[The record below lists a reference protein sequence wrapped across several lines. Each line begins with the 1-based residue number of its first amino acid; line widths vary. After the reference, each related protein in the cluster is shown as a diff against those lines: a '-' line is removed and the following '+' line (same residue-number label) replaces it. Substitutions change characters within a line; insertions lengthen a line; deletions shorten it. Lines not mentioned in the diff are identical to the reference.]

1 MSASAPDLVEATAPA
16 LEVGDLHTHFFTAAG
31 VVKAL
36 NGVSLRLDPG
46 KMLGLVGESGAGK
59 TTLAHSIMRVV
70 PPPGRVVKGETKLFG
85 RDVQQLPESELRKV
99 RGKEIAMIVPNPRAE
114 LNPLLS
120 IGDQLANVARAH
132 LLLGKR
138 QARERAVEILSH
150 VKIQDPKRRANAYPH
165 ELSGGMAQRVVIAMA
180 LIGEPK
186 VTISDDA
193 TSGLDVTV
201 QAQVLDLTLSLLHE
215 HGSASLM
222 ITRDLG
228 IVANYCDHVAV
239 LYRGRVLESAD
250 VRSFFAQPRHP
261 YSVELLSAF
270 SYEEHRR
277 DAPAASAGYDAE
289 DLEMR
294 EVAPGH
300 FVRDVR

>member
-1 MSASAPDLVEATAPA
+1 MSASAPDIATQTAAA
-16 LEVGDLHTHFFTAAG
+16 LKVDDLHTYFFTAAG
-31 VVKAL
+31 VIKAL
-36 NGVSLRLDPG
+36 NGVSLQLDAG

-59 TTLAHSIMRVV
+59 TTLAHSIMCVV
-70 PPPGRVVKGETKLFG
+70 PPPGRVVQGETKLFG
-85 RDVQQLPESELRKV
+85 RDLQQVPESKLRQV

-114 LNPLLS
+114 LNPLLT
-120 IGDQLANVARAH
+120 IGAQLANVARTH
-132 LLLGKR
+132 LGLDKR
-138 QARERAVEILSH
+138 QARERAVSMLEQ
-150 VKIQDPKRRANAYPH
+150 VKIPDPVRRSNAYPH

-180 LIGEPK
+180 LICEPY

-201 QAQVLDLTLSLLHE
+201 QAQVLDLTLQLLREQH
-215 HGSASLM
+215 SAALM

-239 LYRGRVLESAD
+239 LYRGRVLEAAD

-261 YSVELLSAF
+261 YSAQLLSAF
-270 SYEEHRR
+270 SYETV
-277 DAPAASAGYDAE
+277 APEKPPRLPYDAE
-289 DLEMR
+289 ELEMR

-300 FVRDVR
+300 FVREVA

>member
-1 MSASAPDLVEATAPA
+1 LSEPA
-16 LEVGDLHTHFFTAAG
+16 LDVQDLHTYFFTAAG
-31 VVKAL
+31 VVKAV
-36 NGVSLRLDPG
+36 NGVSFSVEPG
-46 KMLGLVGESGAGK
+46 RMLGLVGESGAGK

-70 PPPGRVVKGETKLFG
+70 PLPGRVVKGSTALLG
-85 RDVQQLPESELRKV
+85 RDLQQLPEEKMRLV

-114 LNPLLS
+114 LHPLLT

-132 LLLGKR
+132 LGLDKKEAR
-138 QARERAVEILSH
+138 QRAVEMLSH
-150 VKIQDPKRRANAYPH
+150 VKIPDPARRARAYAH

-180 LIGEPK
+180 LIGEPR

-201 QAQVLDLTLSLLHE
+201 QAQVLDLTVQLLRDQ
-215 HGSASLM
+215 GSASLM

-239 LYRGRVLESAD
+239 IYRGLLLELTE
-250 VRSFFAQPRHP
+250 VRSFFANPRHP

-270 SYEEHRR
+270 SYGQRQEG
-277 DAPAASAGYDAE
+277 APLEVPYDSE
-289 DLEMR
+289 GLELR

-300 FVRDVR
+300 FVRDGH

>member
-1 MSASAPDLVEATAPA
+1 VSVPEVAAPTAAA
-16 LEVGDLHTHFFTAAG
+16 LEVEDLHTYFFTAAG

-36 NGVSLRLDPG
+36 NGVTLRLDPG
-46 KMLGLVGESGAGK
+46 RMLGLVGESGAGK

-70 PPPGRVVKGETKLFG
+70 PPPGRVVSGSTLLFG
-85 RDVQQLPESELRKV
+85 RELQQLPEEQLRRV

-120 IGDQLANVARAH
+120 IGDQLANVARTH
-132 LLLGKR
+132 LRLEKR
-138 QARERAVEILSH
+138 AARQRAIEMLQE
-150 VKIQDPKRRANAYPH
+150 VKISDPKRRADAYPH

-180 LIGEPK
+180 LIGQPR

-201 QAQVLDLTLSLLHE
+201 QAQVLDLTLSLLHD
-215 HGSASLM
+215 HGSSSLM

-239 LYRGRVLESAD
+239 LYRGRVLESAG
-250 VRSFFAQPRHP
+250 VRSFFANPRHP
-261 YSVELLSAF
+261 YSIELLSAF
-270 SYEEHRR
+270 SYEQLDTRR
-277 DAPAASAGYDAE
+277 GAPSVPYDAPE
-289 DLEMR
+289 LEMR

-300 FVRDVR
+300 LVRDVA

>member
-1 MSASAPDLVEATAPA
+1 VSAPELAAPATAA
-16 LEVGDLHTHFFTAAG
+16 LEVDDLHTYFFTAAG

-36 NGVSLRLDPG
+36 NGVSLRLEPG

-70 PPPGRVVKGETKLFG
+70 PPPGRVVTGATALFG
-85 RDVQQLPESELRKV
+85 RDLQAMAEGELRRL

-114 LNPLLS
+114 LNPLLT
-120 IGDQLANVARAH
+120 IGEQLGNIARTH
-132 LLLGKR
+132 LRLEKR
-138 QARERAVEILSH
+138 AARERAVEMLAE
-150 VKIQDPKRRANAYPH
+150 VKIPDPKRRADAYPH

-180 LIGEPK
+180 LIAQPK

-201 QAQVLDLTLSLLHE
+201 QAQVLDLTLSLLRDQ
-215 HGSASLM
+215 GSASLM

-239 LYRGRVLESAD
+239 LYRGRVLESAA
-250 VRSFFAQPRHP
+250 VRSFFAEPRHP

-270 SYEEHRR
+270 SYETV
-277 DAPAASAGYDAE
+277 AGVRAGPSLPYDDE
-289 DLEMR
+289 SLEMR
-294 EVAPGH
+294 EVGPGH
-300 FVRDVR
+300 LVRDVR

>member
-1 MSASAPDLVEATAPA
+1 LSASAPEVTAAPTPA
-16 LEVGDLHTHFFTAAG
+16 LEIRDLHTSFFTAAG

-36 NGVSLRLDPG
+36 SGVNLRLESG
-46 KMLGLVGESGAGK
+46 RMLGLVGESGAGK

-70 PPPGRVVKGETKLFG
+70 PPPGRVVKGETKLYG
-85 RDVQQLPESELRKV
+85 RDLQKLRESELRQV

-114 LNPLLS
+114 LNPLLT
-120 IGDQLANVARAH
+120 IGEQLANVARAH
-132 LLLGKR
+132 LRLEKGA
-138 QARERAVEILSH
+138 ARERAVEILSH
-150 VKIQDPKRRANAYPH
+150 VKIPDPKRRANAYPH

-180 LIGEPK
+180 MIGEPK

-201 QAQVLDLTLSLLHE
+201 QAQVLDLTLSLLRE
-215 HGSASLM
+215 RRSASLM

-239 LYRGRVLESAD
+239 LYRGRLLEAAD
-250 VRSFFAQPRHP
+250 VRSFFANPRHP
-261 YSVELLSAF
+261 YSIELVSAF
-270 SYEEHRR
+270 SYAGPAGAPT
-277 DAPAASAGYDAE
+277 APAIPYDAE
-289 DLEMR
+289 ELELR

-300 FVRDVR
+300 LVRDVG

>member
-1 MSASAPDLVEATAPA
+1 VDA
-16 LEVGDLHTHFFTAAG
+16 LAVTDLHTYFYAAAG
-31 VVKAL
+31 LVKAVH
-36 NGVSLRLDPG
+36 GVSFRLAPG

-59 TTLAHSIMRVV
+59 TTLAHSLMRVV
-70 PPPGRVVKGETKLFG
+70 PQPGRIVRGKALLFG
-85 RDVQQLPESELRKV
+85 RDLLALREQELRRV
-99 RGKEIAMIVPNPRAE
+99 RGREIAMIVPNPRAE
-114 LNPLLS
+114 LNPLLT

-132 LLLGKR
+132 LRLER
-138 QARERAVEILSH
+138 DEARERAVQMLAD
-150 VKIQDPKRRANAYPH
+150 VKIPDPARRAKAYPH

-180 LIGEPK
+180 LIAEPK

-201 QAQVLDLTLSLLHE
+201 QAQVLDLTLGLLRE

-239 LYRGRVLESAD
+239 LYRGRILELTD
-250 VRSFFAQPRHP
+250 VRSFFASPRHP

-270 SYEEHRR
+270 SYGERY
-277 DAPAASAGYDAE
+277 PAAGAGAVPYDAE
-289 DLEMR
+289 ELEMR

>member
-1 MSASAPDLVEATAPA
+1 LSESALDIR
-16 LEVGDLHTHFFTAAG
+16 DLHTYFFTAEG
-31 VVKAL
+31 VVKAV
-36 NGVSLRLDPG
+36 NGVSLSVQPG

-70 PPPGRVVKGETKLFG
+70 PLPGRVVRGATVLGG
-85 RDVQQLPESELRKV
+85 RDLQGLPEEEMRLV

-114 LNPLLS
+114 LHPMLT

-132 LLLGKR
+132 LRLDK
-138 QARERAVEILSH
+138 QAAQERAVEMLAR
-150 VKIQDPKRRANAYPH
+150 VKIQDPARRARAYPH
-165 ELSGGMAQRVVIAMA
+165 ELSGGMAQRVVIAIA
-180 LIGEPK
+180 LIGEPRF
-186 VTISDDA
+186 TISDDA

-201 QAQVLDLTLSLLHE
+201 QAQVLDLTVQLLKDQE
-215 HGSASLM
+215 SASLM

-239 LYRGRVLESAD
+239 LYRGLLLELAD
-250 VRSFFAQPRHP
+250 VKSFFANPRHP

-270 SYEEHRR
+270 SYESREGR
-277 DAPAASAGYDAE
+277 APYEEIRHDTEG
-289 DLEMR
+289 LELR

-300 FVRDVR
+300 LVRDGG

>member
-1 MSASAPDLVEATAPA
+1 LSASVPEVAASTTAA
-16 LEVGDLHTHFFTAAG
+16 LEVRELHTYFFTAAG
-31 VVKAL
+31 VIKAL

-46 KMLGLVGESGAGK
+46 RMLGLVGESGAGK

-70 PPPGRVVKGETKLFG
+70 PPPGRVVKGETKLYG
-85 RDVQQLPESELRKV
+85 RDLQQLRESELRQV

-114 LNPLLS
+114 LNPLLT
-120 IGDQLANVARAH
+120 IGEQLANVARAH
-132 LLLGKR
+132 LQLDKR
-138 QARERAVEILSH
+138 AARERAVEILLQ
-150 VKIQDPKRRANAYPH
+150 VKIPDPKRRANAYPH

-180 LIGEPK
+180 MVGEPK

-201 QAQVLDLTLSLLHE
+201 QAQVLDLTLSLLRE
-215 HGSASLM
+215 RGSASLM

-239 LYRGRVLESAD
+239 LYRGRLLEAAD
-250 VRSFFAQPRHP
+250 VRSFFASPRHP
-261 YSVELLSAF
+261 YSIELLSAF
-270 SYEEHRR
+270 SYER
-277 DAPAASAGYDAE
+277 PSGAAMIPTIPYDA
-289 DLEMR
+289 DGLEVR

-300 FVRDVR
+300 LVRDVG

>member
-1 MSASAPDLVEATAPA
+1 MSASAPEVTATPTPA
-16 LEVGDLHTHFFTAAG
+16 LEIRDLHTYFFTAAG

-36 NGVSLRLDPG
+36 SGVNLRLESG
-46 KMLGLVGESGAGK
+46 RMLGLVGESGAGK

-70 PPPGRVVKGETKLFG
+70 PPPGRVVKGETKLYG
-85 RDVQQLPESELRKV
+85 RDLQRLRESELRQV

-114 LNPLLS
+114 LNPLLT
-120 IGDQLANVARAH
+120 IGEQLANVARAH
-132 LLLGKR
+132 LRLEKGA
-138 QARERAVEILSH
+138 ARERAVEILSH
-150 VKIQDPKRRANAYPH
+150 VKIPDPKRRANAYPH

-180 LIGEPK
+180 MIGEPK

-201 QAQVLDLTLSLLHE
+201 QAQVLDLTLSLLRE
-215 HGSASLM
+215 RRSASLM

-239 LYRGRVLESAD
+239 LYRGRLLEAAD
-250 VRSFFAQPRHP
+250 VRSFFANPQHP
-261 YSVELLSAF
+261 YSIELVSAF
-270 SYEEHRR
+270 SYAGP
-277 DAPAASAGYDAE
+277 APTVPAIPYDAE
-289 DLEMR
+289 ELELR

-300 FVRDVR
+300 LVRDVG